1 MKNLN
6 KYVEECLRDM
16 DSLGVHYGKVHRWE
30 INTWAKARWGLCKCL
45 KGGGFVISI
54 AQILLEDDVADQA
67 LKDTI
72 VHEVLHTVPDCLD
85 HKGKWKMYAEI
96 VNRKLP
102 QYTIKRTASREEKG
116 IAIDWGGPNYRYILQ
131 CSSCGTKFPR
141 EREGKVV
148 KNPEKYRCGA
158 CHGRLVRIT

>member
-1 MKNLN
+1 MKELE
-6 KYVEECLRDM
+6 KFVAQCQRDL
-16 DSLGVHYGKVHRWE
+16 DSLGIPYGKVRRWE
-30 INTWAKARWGLCKCL
+30 INTRAKARWGLCKCL

-72 VHEVLHTVPDCLD
+72 VHELLHTVPGCLD
-85 HKGKWKMYAEI
+85 HKGKWKMYAEL

-116 IAIDWGGPNYRYILQ
+116 ITVQRAEPVCRYVVK
-131 CSSCGTKFPR
+131 CCSCGAEFPR
-141 EREGKVV
+141 ERESKLI
-148 KNPEKYRCGA
+148 KHPEQFRCGL
-158 CHGRLVRIT
+158 CHGRLIRSK

>member
-1 MKNLN
+1 MKDLE
-6 KYVEECLRDM
+6 KHAAQCQRDL
-16 DSLGVHYGKVHRWE
+16 DSLDIPYGKVCRWE
-30 INTWAKARWGLCKCL
+30 INTRAKARWGLCKCL

-72 VHEVLHTVPDCLD
+72 VHELLHTVPGCLD
-85 HKGKWKMYAEI
+85 HKGKWKMYAEL

-116 IAIDWGGPNYRYILQ
+116 IAERQVAPIYHYAVKCNG
-131 CSSCGTKFPR
+131 CGTVFQR
-141 EREGKVV
+141 ERESKLI
-148 KNPEKYRCGA
+148 KHPEQFRCGL
-158 CHGRLVRIT
+158 CHGRLIRCK